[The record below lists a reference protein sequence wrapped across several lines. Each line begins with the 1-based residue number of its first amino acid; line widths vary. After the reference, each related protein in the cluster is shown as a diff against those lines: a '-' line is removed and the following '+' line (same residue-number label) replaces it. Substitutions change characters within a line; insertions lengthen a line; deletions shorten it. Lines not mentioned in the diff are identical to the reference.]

1 MNFSVSICVYK
12 DDNFIYFREALQSV
26 VKQSLAPSQVVLVID
41 GQIGSNLQNV
51 INEFTLTTK
60 QLCIDFDVIYLEQN
74 VGHGEARKISIE
86 KAKFELV
93 ALMDADDIS
102 RYKRFEKQVSM
113 FMKNKRVS
121 IVGGQILEVSH
132 DTKKPIGKREVPL
145 SNEDIKEYLKKRCP
159 FNQVTVMFKKTD
171 VLKAGSY
178 IDFYHNEDYYLWVR
192 MYIEGFEFC
201 NLEDVLVDVRV
212 DETFYNRRGGF
223 KYFLSEFKI
232 QRIMYKNG
240 IISFF
245 RFLFNSSIRFVLQVV
260 LTDYLR
266 GLLFKKLARK
276 KVENE

>member
-1 MNFSVSICVYK
+1 VNFSVSICVYK